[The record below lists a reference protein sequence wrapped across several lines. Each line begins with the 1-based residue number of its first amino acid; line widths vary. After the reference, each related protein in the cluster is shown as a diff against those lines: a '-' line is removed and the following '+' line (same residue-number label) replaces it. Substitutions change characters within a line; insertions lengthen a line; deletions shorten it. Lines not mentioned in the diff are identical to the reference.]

1 MIRNIKSRKSMA
13 FSALRIL
20 WKLSLVFL
28 QLIAAVASD
37 DRSKPRYSALKAQAL
52 FDEGLISIDEYNQ
65 CVHGDGG

>member
-20 WKLSLVFL
+20 WKLALVFL
-28 QLIAAVASD
+28 QLIATIASD
-37 DRSKPRYSALKAQAL
+37 DRSKPCHSALKAQAL
-52 FDEGLISIDEYNQ
+52 FDEGLISIDEYNK